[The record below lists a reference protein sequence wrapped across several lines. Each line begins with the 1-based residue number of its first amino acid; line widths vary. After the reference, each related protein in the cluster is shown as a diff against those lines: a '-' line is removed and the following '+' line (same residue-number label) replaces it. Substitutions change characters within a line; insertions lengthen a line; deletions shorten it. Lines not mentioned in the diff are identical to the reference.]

1 MSRSTKIIIYSILL
15 FVAFI
20 YKYGEF
26 LGDIQ
31 SNITP
36 QSQTS
41 PKRIRPSRTTPTKRK
56 SPSTD
61 MEAFYQQL
69 APLPK
74 ISEFAPDRVKPSNG
88 NSPYD
93 ALYGSGVYHSTQN
106 SILVTAPEQSDLVFL
121 LKDLRSNRFIRNEF
135 IRAGTK
141 FNLTKIPYGRYKFYY
156 TYGKGWSNLAPFKK
170 GAAKGNF
177 TIGKGV
183 SKSDDRIDFEFK
195 NGYKGSYTLKLQ
207 MIENGN
213 LSTEEAS
220 EDEL

>member
-41 PKRIRPSRTTPTKRK
+41 PKRIRPSKTTPTK
-56 SPSTD
+56 TIND
-61 MEAFYQQL
+61 
-69 APLPK
+69 LPK

-156 TYGKGWSNLAPFKK
+156 SYGKGWSNLAPFKK

-183 SKSDDRIDFEFK
+183 SKSDDRIDFEFE